1 MQSDKISEESLL
13 TNRMYIYI
21 DRSVTVR
28 HSRITKKNTYRSW
41 IFSLNNLHF
50 MEWKLIRLV
59 LGEGNWPPKLTTK
72 GHRVQ
77 ANLRLSDVADYF
89 DQSNLA
95 KLNSHRFTDN

>member
-28 HSRITKKNTYRSW
+28 HSRIIKKK
-41 IFSLNNLHF
+41 IHIVVGFFSLNNLHF

-77 ANLRLSDVADYF
+77 ANPSLF
-89 DQSNLA
+89 
-95 KLNSHRFTDN
+95 

>member
-28 HSRITKKNTYRSW
+28 HSRITNKNKYRSW
-41 IFSLNNLHF
+41 ISSLNNLHF

-77 ANLRLSDVADYF
+77 ANPSLF
-89 DQSNLA
+89 
-95 KLNSHRFTDN
+95 